1 LKPEIEELGG
11 EATSGGSAARCR
23 GAARRVLTFP
33 FLGVLLLFSESVGRE
48 LSGGSLTVVVAAG
61 EAPAAGPD
69 FSAHYSTGV
78 RTRDGI
84 GKYYFGR
91 EIAHYMTHQGA
102 PWLERPER
110 EDEERPDLVL
120 RALRLQPGEVVADL
134 GCGTGYFTWRMAGAV
149 GAQGTVYGI
158 EIQPE
163 MLALLDRNMKA
174 RGVNN
179 VVPVLGTVTDP
190 QLPQPV
196 DLVLMVDVYHEF
208 SHPAEMMAAICR
220 NLKPGGRVVLIE
232 YRGEDPSVPIKPLH
246 KMTAAQVRKEM
257 SLHPLEHVETVRSLP
272 RQHLIVFRKTAGTD
286 AAPAGRRG
294 PATTP

>member
-1 LKPEIEELGG
+1 MRGNT
-11 EATSGGSAARCR
+11 TSGGGAWCR
-23 GAARRVLTFP
+23 GAAWPARTLSSLVLC
-33 FLGVLLLFSESVGRE
+33 LLLSELVGRE
-48 LSGGSLTVVVAAG
+48 LSRGLVNPVSAAE

-69 FSAHYSTGV
+69 FSAHYSKGM

-110 EDEERPDLVL
+110 EEEERPDLVL
-120 RALRLQPGEVVADL
+120 RALGLQPGEVVADL
-134 GCGTGYFTWRMAGAV
+134 GCGTGYFTWRMARAV
-149 GAQGTVYGI
+149 GAQGRVYGI

-163 MLALLDRNMKA
+163 MLDLLDRNMKA
-174 RGVNN
+174 RGVTN

-190 QLPQPV
+190 QLPQSV

-208 SHPAEMMAAICR
+208 SHPAEMMAAVCR
-220 NLKPGGRVVLIE
+220 RLKPGGRVVLIE
-232 YRGEDPSVPIKPLH
+232 YRREDPSVPIKPLH

-257 SLHPLEHVETVRSLP
+257 SLHPLKYVETVRSLP
-272 RQHLIVFRKTAGTD
+272 RQHLIVFRRTADTA
-286 AAPAGRRG
+286 AAPGGQRGR
-294 PATTP
+294 ATNP